1 MPKVIVKCRYYNTEK
16 TRKSIGG
23 MLEYIGTREGV
34 EKLDDAWKE
43 SRVSKRQ
50 SDYIADLAKRF
61 HSITQT
67 IEYSSYLNHPTKGS
81 ASELI
86 ASVIE
91 SHPDLICDKTYLDY
105 MATRPRVDKMSGTH
119 GLFSEEGKQ
128 LDLAEASKK
137 VLEFNGNVFT
147 IIVSVKREDAER
159 LGYNTA
165 ERWRD
170 MIRAEIPTIAE
181 AHDIPLEE
189 LEWYGAFHNE
199 AHHPHVHLLLYSCDE
214 AHPGFIKKTGI
225 DKIRRAMGTN
235 IFADEIHLLYD
246 EQTERR
252 NALNSESI
260 DEFNELCMMVE
271 QGLCTNPKIVKMVT
285 ELSDRLKTVK
295 GKKQYGYLP
304 KSVKAM
310 VDGIVDELEEDE
322 RIKRLY
328 DLWYE
333 CKCLIYQTYTD
344 VPPKCLPLSQENAFK
359 PIRNAV
365 IKRASEL
372 ALGLADDEQ
381 IPQNKTNPTGTT
393 SGGNTSSGTSPSGK
407 ASSGSSGNSTSTIT
421 TITTQP
427 TSSNKYKPQIR
438 TKVTR
443 LGKDIA
449 DTFRDRYQEMVDN
462 TAITVDSKLKREIE
476 AKKKGQNLTM

>member
-1 MPKVIVKCRYYNTEK
+1 MPKVIVKCRYYNTDK
-16 TRKSIGG
+16 TRQSVGG

-34 EKLDDAWKE
+34 EKLDDAWKT
-43 SRVSKRQ
+43 SRATKRQ
-50 SDYIADLAKRF
+50 TELIAELTKRF
-61 HSITQT
+61 HSVCQT
-67 IEYSSYLNHPTKGS
+67 SEYSSYLNEPTKGS

-91 SHPDLICDKTYLDY
+91 SHPDLLYDKTYLDY

-128 LDLAEASKK
+128 LDLAEASRK
-137 VLEFNGNVFT
+137 VSEYSGNVFT
-147 IIVSVKREDAER
+147 VIVSVKREDAER

-199 AHHPHVHLLLYSCDE
+199 AHHPHVHLLLYSRDE
-214 AHPGFIKKTGI
+214 NYPGYIKKTGI
-225 DKIRRAMGTN
+225 DKIRRAMGTT

-246 EQTERR
+246 EQTKRR

-271 QGLCTNPKIVKMVT
+271 QGLCTNPKVVKMVT
-285 ELSDRLKTVK
+285 DLSDRLMTVK

-304 KSVKAM
+304 KSVKVM
-310 VDGIVDELEEDE
+310 VDGIVDELEDDE

-344 VPPKCLPLSQENAFK
+344 VPPKRLPLSQENAFK

-372 ALGLADDEQ
+372 AFDLADDEP
-381 IPQNKTNPTGTT
+381 IPQENSHTSDTSTTTSGTS
-393 SGGNTSSGTSPSGK
+393 SGGNTTSSTSTHTSPS
-407 ASSGSSGNSTSTIT
+407 
-421 TITTQP
+421 TQP
-427 TSSNKYKPQIR
+427 TSSNQYKPQIL

-462 TAITVDSKLKREIE
+462 PAITVDSKLKREIE
-476 AKKKGQNLTM
+476 AKKKGQRFTM

>member
-16 TRKSIGG
+16 TRQSVGG

-34 EKLDDAWKE
+34 EKLDDAWKT
-43 SRVSKRQ
+43 SRATKRQ
-50 SDYIADLAKRF
+50 TELISDLTKRF
-61 HSITQT
+61 HSICQT
-67 IEYSSYLNHPTKGS
+67 SEYSSYLNEPTKGS

-91 SHPDLICDKTYLDY
+91 SHPDLLYDKTYLDY

-128 LDLAEASKK
+128 LDLAEASRK
-137 VLEFNGNVFT
+137 VSEYCGNVFT
-147 IIVSVKREDAER
+147 VIVSVKREDAER

-199 AHHPHVHLLLYSCDE
+199 AHHPHVHLLLYSRDE

-260 DEFNELCMMVE
+260 DEFNKLCMMVE

-285 ELSDRLKTVK
+285 DLSDRLKSVK

-310 VDGIVDELEEDE
+310 VDGIVDELEEDD

-333 CKCLIYQTYTD
+333 CKCHIYQTYTD
-344 VPPKCLPLSQENAFK
+344 VPPKRLPLSQENAFK

-372 ALGLADDEQ
+372 AFGLADDDP
-381 IPQNKTNPTGTT
+381 IPQENPHTSDTSTTT
-393 SGGNTSSGTSPSGK
+393 SGTSSGGSTTS
-407 ASSGSSGNSTSTIT
+407 STSTHT
-421 TITTQP
+421 ASSTQP
-427 TSSNKYKPQIR
+427 KSSNQYKPQIL

-462 TAITVDSKLKREIE
+462 PAITVDSKLKREIE
-476 AKKKGQNLTM
+476 AKKKGQRLSM

>member
-1 MPKVIVKCRYYNTEK
+1 MPKVIVKCRYYNTDR
-16 TRKSIGG
+16 TRKSISG

-34 EKLDDAWKE
+34 EKLGDAWKT
-43 SRVSKRQ
+43 SKVSKRQ
-50 SDYIADLAKRF
+50 SDFIAELAKRYP
-61 HSITQT
+61 SIHRTG
-67 IEYSSYLNHPTKGS
+67 EYTSYIAEPTKGS

-86 ASVIE
+86 SSVVE
-91 SHPDLICDKTYLDY
+91 SHPELLYDKTYLDY

-119 GLFSEEGKQ
+119 GLFSEEGNP
-128 LDLAEASKK
+128 LDLAEASRK
-137 VLEFNGNVFT
+137 VSEFSGNVFT
-147 IIVSVKREDAER
+147 VIISLHRADAER

-170 MIRAEIPTIAE
+170 MIRSQIPNIAE

-199 AHHPHVHLLLYSCDE
+199 SHHPHVHLLLYSRDE
-214 AHPGFIKKTGI
+214 NYPGFIKRTGI
-225 DKIRRAMGTN
+225 DKIRRSMGTT
-235 IFADEIHLLYD
+235 IFADEIHALYD

-252 NALNSESI
+252 NKLNSESI

-285 ELSDRLKTVK
+285 DLSERLKTVK

-304 KSVKAM
+304 KSIKAM

-344 VPPKCLPLSQENAFK
+344 VPPKRLSLSQENAFK

-365 IKRASEL
+365 IKRAAEL

-381 IPQNKTNPTGTT
+381 IPQDNTQASNTSPNTT
-393 SGGNTSSGTSPSGK
+393 SSATSSGNTSSTTTS
-407 ASSGSSGNSTSTIT
+407 ANHN
-421 TITTQP
+421 TQAH
-427 TSSNKYKPQIR
+427 TEYKPQIL

-462 TAITVDSKLKREIE
+462 PVITVDSKLKREIE
-476 AKKKGQNLTM
+476 AKKKGQRLSM

>member
-1 MPKVIVKCRYYNTEK
+1 MPRVIVKCRYYNSE
-16 TRKSIGG
+16 RSVYSAGG
-23 MLEYIGTREGV
+23 YLEYIGTREGV
-34 EKLDDAWKE
+34 EKLGDAWKTAKATKNQVDFINAIVQKKSAITRTDE
-43 SRVSKRQ
+43 YKNF
-50 SDYIADLAKRF
+50 LA
-61 HSITQT
+61 SQT
-67 IEYSSYLNHPTKGS
+67 RGN

-86 ASVIE
+86 SSIIE
-91 SHPDLICDKTYLDY
+91 NNPELLSDKTYLDY
-105 MATRPRVDKMSGTH
+105 MATRPRVEKIEGTH
-119 GLFSEEGKQ
+119 GLFSDSDKVIN
-128 LDLAEASKK
+128 LSEASKRVTEHK
-137 VLEFNGNVFT
+137 DNVYT
-147 IIVSVKREDAER
+147 VIVSLKRNDAEQ
-159 LGYNTA
+159 LEYNTA

-170 MIRAEIPTIAE
+170 LVRAHIDEIAE
-181 AHDIPLEE
+181 QHQIPLRD

-199 AHHPHVHLLLYSCDE
+199 SNHPHIHLLLYSRNE
-214 AHPGFIKKTGI
+214 QEKGYITKTGI
-225 DKIRRAMGTN
+225 DNLRRMFGTA
-235 IFADEIHLLYD
+235 IFADEIHQLYD

-252 NALNSESI
+252 NKLNSESI
-260 DEFNELCMMVE
+260 DEFNELCMLVE

-285 ELSDRLKTVK
+285 ELSDRLKTIK

-344 VPPKCLPLSQENAFK
+344 VPPKRLPLSQENAFK

-372 ALGLADDEQ
+372 AFGLAYDEP
-381 IPQNKTNPTGTT
+381 IPQENPHTSDTSTTT
-393 SGGNTSSGTSPSGK
+393 SGTQAGGNTTS
-407 ASSGSSGNSTSTIT
+407 STSTNT
-421 TITTQP
+421 ASSTQP
-427 TSSNKYKPQIR
+427 TSNQYKPQIL
-438 TKVTR
+438 TNVTR

-462 TAITVDSKLKREIE
+462 PVITVDSKLKREIE
-476 AKKKGQNLTM
+476 AKKKGQRLSM

>member
-16 TRKSIGG
+16 TRQSVGG

-34 EKLDDAWKE
+34 EKLDDSWKT
-43 SRVSKRQ
+43 SRATKRQ
-50 SDYIADLAKRF
+50 TELISELTKRF
-61 HSITQT
+61 HSICQT
-67 IEYSSYLNHPTKGS
+67 SEYSSYLNEPTKGS

-91 SHPDLICDKTYLDY
+91 SHPDLLYDKTYLDY
-105 MATRPRVDKMSGTH
+105 MATRPRVDTMSGTH
-119 GLFSEEGKQ
+119 GLFSEEGKP
-128 LDLAEASKK
+128 LDLAEASRK
-137 VLEFNGNVFT
+137 VSEYSGNVFT
-147 IIVSVKREDAER
+147 VIVSVKREDAER

-199 AHHPHVHLLLYSCDE
+199 AHHPHVHLLLYSRDE
-214 AHPGFIKKTGI
+214 NYPGYIKKTGI
-225 DKIRRAMGTN
+225 DKIRRAMGTT

-252 NALNSESI
+252 NALNSETI

-285 ELSDRLKTVK
+285 DLSDRLKSVK

-344 VPPKCLPLSQENAFK
+344 VPPKRLPLSQENAFK

-365 IKRASEL
+365 IKRAAEFSF
-372 ALGLADDEQ
+372 GLADDEP
-381 IPQNKTNPTGTT
+381 IPQENTHTSDTSTTT
-393 SGGNTSSGTSPSGK
+393 SGTSTEGNTTSSISTNT
-407 ASSGSSGNSTSTIT
+407 ASS
-421 TITTQP
+421 TQP
-427 TSSNKYKPQIR
+427 SSNQYKPQIL

-462 TAITVDSKLKREIE
+462 PAITVDSKLKREIE
-476 AKKKGQNLTM
+476 AKKKGQRLSM

>member
-1 MPKVIVKCRYYNTEK
+1 
-16 TRKSIGG
+16 
-23 MLEYIGTREGV
+23 
-34 EKLDDAWKE
+34 
-43 SRVSKRQ
+43 
-50 SDYIADLAKRF
+50 
-61 HSITQT
+61 
-67 IEYSSYLNHPTKGS
+67 
-81 ASELI
+81 
-86 ASVIE
+86 
-91 SHPDLICDKTYLDY
+91 
-105 MATRPRVDKMSGTH
+105 
-119 GLFSEEGKQ
+119 LFSDEGPTIDIQK
-128 LDLAEASKK
+128 EADA
-137 VLEFNGNVFT
+137 VRAFQGNVFT
-147 IIVSVKREDAER
+147 VIVSVKREDAER

-170 MIRAEIPTIAE
+170 LARSKIDLIAKE
-181 AHDIPLEE
+181 HNIPLGS
-189 LEWYGAFHNE
+189 LKWYGAFHNE
-199 AHHPHVHLLLYSCDE
+199 SHHPHMHLMLYSTSQEKRGYID
-214 AHPGFIKKTGI
+214 KNGI
-225 DKIRRAMGTN
+225 DRLRHLFGTE
-235 IFADEIHLLYD
+235 IFRYELAEIYD
-246 EQTERR
+246 QQTERR

-285 ELSDRLKTVK
+285 DLSDRLKSVK

-344 VPPKCLPLSQENAFK
+344 VPPKRLPLSQENAFK

-372 ALGLADDEQ
+372 AFDLADDEQ
-381 IPQNKTNPTGTT
+381 IPPDNTNVTDTPS
-393 SGGNTSSGTSPSGK
+393 SGNDPSGTSPSGNT
-407 ASSGSSGNSTSTIT
+407 SSGS
-421 TITTQP
+421 QP
-427 TSSNKYKPQIR
+427 TSSNQYKPQIL

-462 TAITVDSKLKREIE
+462 QAITVDSKLKREIE
-476 AKKKGQNLTM
+476 AKKKGQNLSM

>member
-1 MPKVIVKCRYYNTEK
+1 MPRVIVKCRYYSSEK
-16 TRKSIGG
+16 TVRDIGG
-23 MLEYIGTREGV
+23 LLKYYGTRPGV
-34 EKLDDAWKE
+34 DKVGDAWCMKP
-43 SRVSKRQ
+43 
-50 SDYIADLAKRF
+50 A
-61 HSITQT
+61 
-67 IEYSSYLNHPTKGS
+67 TKPQE
-81 ASELI
+81 ELI
-86 ASVIE
+86 ASFLKAKPSCKHLSEYSDYMECSTRASTSEFISAVIE
-91 SHPDLICDKTYLDY
+91 NYPELLNEKTYLDY
-105 MATRPRVDKMSGTH
+105 IATRPRAERIEGAH
-119 GLFSEEGKQ
+119 GLFSDEGPTINIQK
-128 LDLAEASKK
+128 EADA
-137 VLEFNGNVFT
+137 VRAFQGNVFT
-147 IIVSVKREDAER
+147 VIVSVKREDAER

-170 MIRAEIPTIAE
+170 LARSKIDLIAKE
-181 AHDIPLEE
+181 HNIPLGS
-189 LEWYGAFHNE
+189 LKWYGAFHNE
-199 AHHPHVHLLLYSCDE
+199 SHHPHMHLMLYSTSQEKRGYID
-214 AHPGFIKKTGI
+214 KNGI
-225 DKIRRAMGTN
+225 DRLRHLFGTE
-235 IFADEIHLLYD
+235 IFRYELAEIYD
-246 EQTERR
+246 QQTERR

-285 ELSDRLKTVK
+285 DLSDRLKSVK

-344 VPPKCLPLSQENAFK
+344 VPPKRLPLSQENAFK

-372 ALGLADDEQ
+372 AFDLADDEQ
-381 IPQNKTNPTGTT
+381 IPPDNTNVTDTPS
-393 SGGNTSSGTSPSGK
+393 SGNDPSGTSPSGNT
-407 ASSGSSGNSTSTIT
+407 SSGS
-421 TITTQP
+421 QP
-427 TSSNKYKPQIR
+427 TSSNQYKPQIL

-462 TAITVDSKLKREIE
+462 QAITVDSKLKREIE
-476 AKKKGQNLTM
+476 AKKKGQNLSM

>member
-34 EKLDDAWKE
+34 EKLDDTWKS

-50 SDYIADLAKRF
+50 SEFIAELVNRF
-61 HSITQT
+61 HSICQT
-67 IEYSSYLNHPTKGS
+67 SEYSSYLNDPTKGS

-86 ASVIE
+86 ASVVE
-91 SHPDLICDKTYLDY
+91 NHPNLLYEKSYLDY
-105 MATRPRVDKMSGTH
+105 MATRPRVDKVSGTH
-119 GLFSEEGKQ
+119 GLFSEEGKP
-128 LDLAEASKK
+128 LDLAEASRK
-137 VLEFNGNVFT
+137 VSEFSGNVFT
-147 IIVSVKREDAER
+147 VIVSVKREDAER

-199 AHHPHVHLLLYSCDE
+199 SHHPHVHLLLYSRDE
-214 AHPGFIKKTGI
+214 NYPGFIKKSGI
-225 DKIRRAMGTN
+225 DKIRRAMGTT

-246 EQTERR
+246 EQTERH

-285 ELSDRLKTVK
+285 DLSDRLKTVK

-344 VPPKCLPLSQENAFK
+344 VPPRRLPLSQENAFK
-359 PIRNAV
+359 PIRNAI
-365 IKRASEL
+365 IKRAAEL
-372 ALGLADDEQ
+372 ALGLADDEPISQ
-381 IPQNKTNPTGTT
+381 DNTQTSNNSSNSASGT
-393 SGGNTSSGTSPSGK
+393 SSAGNTSMTTTS
-407 ASSGSSGNSTSTIT
+407 ANHN
-421 TITTQP
+421 TQAH
-427 TSSNKYKPQIR
+427 NEYKPQIL

-462 TAITVDSKLKREIE
+462 PAITVDSKLKREIE
-476 AKKKGQNLTM
+476 AKKKGQRLSM

>member
-1 MPKVIVKCRYYNTEK
+1 
-16 TRKSIGG
+16 
-23 MLEYIGTREGV
+23 
-34 EKLDDAWKE
+34 
-43 SRVSKRQ
+43 
-50 SDYIADLAKRF
+50 
-61 HSITQT
+61 
-67 IEYSSYLNHPTKGS
+67 
-81 ASELI
+81 
-86 ASVIE
+86 
-91 SHPDLICDKTYLDY
+91 
-105 MATRPRVDKMSGTH
+105 MSGTH

-128 LDLAEASKK
+128 LDLAEASRK
-137 VLEFNGNVFT
+137 VSEYSGNVFT
-147 IIVSVKREDAER
+147 VIVSVKREDAER

-165 ERWRD
+165 GRWRD
-170 MIRAEIPTIAE
+170 MIRAEIPIIAE

-199 AHHPHVHLLLYSCDE
+199 AHHPHVHLLLYSRDE

-252 NALNSESI
+252 NKLNSESI

-285 ELSDRLKTVK
+285 DLSDRLKTVK

-322 RIKRLY
+322 HIKRLY

-344 VPPKCLPLSQENAFK
+344 VPPKRLPLSQENAFK

-365 IKRASEL
+365 IKRTAEL
-372 ALGLADDEQ
+372 SFGLADDEP
-381 IPQNKTNPTGTT
+381 IPQENTHTSDTSTSTSGTS
-393 SGGNTSSGTSPSGK
+393 SGGNTTS
-407 ASSGSSGNSTSTIT
+407 STSTHT
-421 TITTQP
+421 SSSTQP
-427 TSSNKYKPQIR
+427 TSNQYKPQIL

-449 DTFRDRYQEMVDN
+449 DTFRDRYQEVVDN
-462 TAITVDSKLKREIE
+462 PAITVDSKLKREIE
-476 AKKKGQNLTM
+476 AKKKGQRLSM

>member
-1 MPKVIVKCRYYNTEK
+1 MPRVIVKCRYYNSE
-16 TRKSIGG
+16 RSVYSAGG
-23 MLEYIGTREGV
+23 YLEYIGTREGV
-34 EKLDDAWKE
+34 EKLGDAWKT
-43 SRVSKRQ
+43 
-50 SDYIADLAKRF
+50 AKATKIQVDF
-61 HSITQT
+61 INTIVQKKSSITRTEEYKNFLASQT
-67 IEYSSYLNHPTKGS
+67 RGN

-86 ASVIE
+86 SSIIE
-91 SHPDLICDKTYLDY
+91 NNPELLSDKTYLDY
-105 MATRPRVDKMSGTH
+105 MATRPRVEKIEGTH
-119 GLFSEEGKQ
+119 GLFSDSDKVIN
-128 LDLAEASKK
+128 LTEASKRVTEHK
-137 VLEFNGNVFT
+137 GNVYT
-147 IIVSVKREDAER
+147 VIVSLKRNDAEQ
-159 LGYNTA
+159 LEYNTA

-170 MIRAEIPTIAE
+170 LVRAHIDEIAE
-181 AHDIPLEE
+181 QHQIPLRD

-199 AHHPHVHLLLYSCDE
+199 SNHPHIHLLLYSRSEQDK
-214 AHPGFIKKTGI
+214 GYITKTGI
-225 DKIRRAMGTN
+225 DNLRRMFGTA
-235 IFADEIHLLYD
+235 IFADEIHQLYD

-260 DEFNELCMMVE
+260 VEFNELCMMVE
-271 QGLCTNPKIVKMVT
+271 QGLCTNPKIVQMVT
-285 ELSDRLKTVK
+285 DLSDRLKTIK

-344 VPPKCLPLSQENAFK
+344 VPPKRLPLSQENAFK
-359 PIRNAV
+359 SIRNAV

-372 ALGLADDEQ
+372 AFELADDEP
-381 IPQNKTNPTGTT
+381 IPQDNTQPPNNTSNTT
-393 SGGNTSSGTSPSGK
+393 SDTSSAGNTSSTTTS
-407 ASSGSSGNSTSTIT
+407 ANRN
-421 TITTQP
+421 TQ
-427 TSSNKYKPQIR
+427 THTEYKPQIL

-462 TAITVDSKLKREIE
+462 PAITVDSKLKREIE
-476 AKKKGQNLTM
+476 AKKKGQRLSM

>member
-1 MPKVIVKCRYYNTEK
+1 MPRVIVKCRYYNSE
-16 TRKSIGG
+16 RSVYSAGG
-23 MLEYIGTREGV
+23 YLEYIGTREGV
-34 EKLDDAWKE
+34 EKLGDAWKTAKATKNQVDFINAIVQKKSAITRTDE
-43 SRVSKRQ
+43 YKNF
-50 SDYIADLAKRF
+50 LA
-61 HSITQT
+61 SQT
-67 IEYSSYLNHPTKGS
+67 RGN

-86 ASVIE
+86 SSIIE
-91 SHPDLICDKTYLDY
+91 NNPELLSDKTYLDY
-105 MATRPRVDKMSGTH
+105 MATRPRVEKIEGTH
-119 GLFSEEGKQ
+119 GWFSDSDKVIN
-128 LDLAEASKK
+128 LTEASKRVTEHK
-137 VLEFNGNVFT
+137 GNVYT
-147 IIVSVKREDAER
+147 VIVSLKRNDAEQ
-159 LGYNTA
+159 LEYNTA

-170 MIRAEIPTIAE
+170 LVRAHIDEIAE
-181 AHDIPLEE
+181 QHQIPLRD

-199 AHHPHVHLLLYSCDE
+199 SNHPHIHLLLYSRNE
-214 AHPGFIKKTGI
+214 QEKGYITKTGI
-225 DKIRRAMGTN
+225 DNLRRMFGTA
-235 IFADEIHLLYD
+235 IFADEIHQLYD

-252 NALNSESI
+252 NKLNSESI
-260 DEFNELCMMVE
+260 DEFNELCMLVE

-285 ELSDRLKTVK
+285 ELSDRLKTIK

-344 VPPKCLPLSQENAFK
+344 VPPKRLPLSQENAFK

-372 ALGLADDEQ
+372 AFGLAYDEP
-381 IPQNKTNPTGTT
+381 IPQENPHTSDTSTTT
-393 SGGNTSSGTSPSGK
+393 SGTQAGGNTTS
-407 ASSGSSGNSTSTIT
+407 STSTNT
-421 TITTQP
+421 ASSTQP
-427 TSSNKYKPQIR
+427 TSNQYKPQIL
-438 TKVTR
+438 TNVTR

-462 TAITVDSKLKREIE
+462 PVITVDSKLKREIE
-476 AKKKGQNLTM
+476 AKKKGQNLSM

>member
-34 EKLDDAWKE
+34 EKLDDAWKT

-50 SDYIADLAKRF
+50 SEFIAELVKRF
-61 HSITQT
+61 HSICQT
-67 IEYSSYLNHPTKGS
+67 SEYSSYLNDLTKGS

-86 ASVIE
+86 ASVVE
-91 SHPDLICDKTYLDY
+91 NHPDLLYEKSYLDY
-105 MATRPRVDKMSGTH
+105 MATRPRVDKMNGTH
-119 GLFSEEGKQ
+119 GLFSEEGKP
-128 LDLAEASKK
+128 LDLAEASRK
-137 VLEFNGNVFT
+137 VSEFSGNVFT
-147 IIVSVKREDAER
+147 VIVSVKREDAER

-199 AHHPHVHLLLYSCDE
+199 SHHPHVHLLLYSRDE
-214 AHPGFIKKTGI
+214 NYPGYIKKTGI
-225 DKIRRAMGTN
+225 DKIRRAMGTT

-246 EQTERR
+246 KQTERR
-252 NALNSESI
+252 NKLNRESI

-271 QGLCTNPKIVKMVT
+271 QGLCTNPKIVKMIT
-285 ELSDRLKTVK
+285 DLSDRLKTVK

-310 VDGIVDELEEDE
+310 VDGIVDELEEDD

-344 VPPKCLPLSQENAFK
+344 VPPKRLPLSQENAFK
-359 PIRNAV
+359 PIRNPV
-365 IKRASEL
+365 IKRAAEL
-372 ALGLADDEQ
+372 AFGLADNEPL
-381 IPQNKTNPTGTT
+381 PQDNTQTSNNSSNTT
-393 SGGNTSSGTSPSGK
+393 SSTSSAGNTSS
-407 ASSGSSGNSTSTIT
+407 T
-421 TITTQP
+421 TTYANHNTQAH
-427 TSSNKYKPQIR
+427 TEYKLQIL

-462 TAITVDSKLKREIE
+462 PAITVDSKLKREIE
-476 AKKKGQNLTM
+476 TKKKGQRLSM

>member
-16 TRKSIGG
+16 TRQSVGG

-34 EKLDDAWKE
+34 EKLDDAWKT
-43 SRVSKRQ
+43 SRATKRQ
-50 SDYIADLAKRF
+50 AELIADLTKRF
-61 HSITQT
+61 HSICQT
-67 IEYSSYLNHPTKGS
+67 SEYSSYLNEPTKGS

-91 SHPDLICDKTYLDY
+91 SHPDLLYDKTYLDY

-128 LDLAEASKK
+128 LDLAEASRK
-137 VLEFNGNVFT
+137 VSEFNGNVFT

-181 AHDIPLEE
+181 AHDIPFEK
-189 LEWYGAFHNE
+189 LEWYGTFHNE

-246 EQTERR
+246 EQTKRR
-252 NALNSESI
+252 NVLKSESI
-260 DEFNELCMMVE
+260 NEFNELCMMVE

-310 VDGIVDELEEDE
+310 VDGIVDELEEDD

-333 CKCLIYQTYTD
+333 CKYLIYQTYTD
-344 VPPKCLPLSQENAFK
+344 VPPKRLPLSQENAFK
-359 PIRNAV
+359 LIRNAV
-365 IKRASEL
+365 IKRAAEL
-372 ALGLADDEQ
+372 AFGLADDEP
-381 IPQNKTNPTGTT
+381 IPQGDTQTSGTT
-393 SGGNTSSGTSPSGK
+393 SSGNTSSGTPPSSNPSS
-407 ASSGSSGNSTSTIT
+407 ASNTSSNTSSST
-421 TITTQP
+421 QHAP
-427 TSSNKYKPQIR
+427 TSSQYKPQIL

-449 DTFRDRYQEMVDN
+449 DTFRDRYQGMVDN
-462 TAITVDSKLKREIE
+462 PAITVDSKLKREIE
-476 AKKKGQNLTM
+476 AKKKGQRLSM

>member
-1 MPKVIVKCRYYNTEK
+1 MPRVIVKCRYYSSEK
-16 TRKSIGG
+16 TVRDIGG
-23 MLEYIGTREGV
+23 LLKYYGTRPGV
-34 EKLDDAWKE
+34 DKAGDAWCMKP
-43 SRVSKRQ
+43 
-50 SDYIADLAKRF
+50 A
-61 HSITQT
+61 
-67 IEYSSYLNHPTKGS
+67 TKPQE
-81 ASELI
+81 ELI
-86 ASVIE
+86 ASFLKAKPSCKHLSEYSDYMECSTRASTSEFISAVIE
-91 SHPDLICDKTYLDY
+91 NYPELLNEKTYLDY
-105 MATRPRVDKMSGTH
+105 IATRPRAERIEGAH
-119 GLFSEEGKQ
+119 GLFSDEGPTIDIQK
-128 LDLAEASKK
+128 EADS
-137 VLEFNGNVFT
+137 VRAFQGNVFT
-147 IIVSVKREDAER
+147 VIVSVKREDAER

-170 MIRAEIPTIAE
+170 LARSKIDLIAKE
-181 AHDIPLEE
+181 HNIPLGS
-189 LEWYGAFHNE
+189 LKWYGAFHNE
-199 AHHPHVHLLLYSCDE
+199 SHHPHMHLMLYSTSQEKRGYID
-214 AHPGFIKKTGI
+214 KNGI
-225 DKIRRAMGTN
+225 DRLRHLFGTE
-235 IFADEIHLLYD
+235 IFRYELAEIYD
-246 EQTERR
+246 QQTERR

-285 ELSDRLKTVK
+285 DLSDRLKSVK

-344 VPPKCLPLSQENAFK
+344 VPPKRLPLSQENAFK

-372 ALGLADDEQ
+372 AYGLADDEP
-381 IPQNKTNPTGTT
+381 IPQENTHTSDTSTT
-393 SGGNTSSGTSPSGK
+393 KSGTSSGSNATSSASTHTSPS
-407 ASSGSSGNSTSTIT
+407 
-421 TITTQP
+421 TQP
-427 TSSNKYKPQIR
+427 TSYQYKPQIL

-462 TAITVDSKLKREIE
+462 PAITVDSKLKREIE
-476 AKKKGQNLTM
+476 AKKKGQRLSM

>member
-1 MPKVIVKCRYYNTEK
+1 MPKVIVKCRYYNTDK
-16 TRKSIGG
+16 TRQSVGG

-34 EKLDDAWKE
+34 EKLDDAWKT
-43 SRVSKRQ
+43 SRATKRQ
-50 SDYIADLAKRF
+50 TELIAELTKRF
-61 HSITQT
+61 HSVCQT
-67 IEYSSYLNHPTKGS
+67 SEYSSYLNEPTKGS

-91 SHPDLICDKTYLDY
+91 SHPDLLYDKTYLDY

-128 LDLAEASKK
+128 LDLAEASRK
-137 VLEFNGNVFT
+137 VSEYSGNVFT
-147 IIVSVKREDAER
+147 VIVSVKREDAER

-199 AHHPHVHLLLYSCDE
+199 SHHPHVHLLMYSRDE
-214 AHPGFIKKTGI
+214 NYPGYIKKTGI
-225 DKIRRAMGTN
+225 DKIRRAMGTT

-246 EQTERR
+246 EQTKRR

-271 QGLCTNPKIVKMVT
+271 QGLCTNPKVVKMVT
-285 ELSDRLKTVK
+285 DLSDRLMTVK

-310 VDGIVDELEEDE
+310 VDGIVDELEDDE

-344 VPPKCLPLSQENAFK
+344 VPPKRLPLSQENAFK

-372 ALGLADDEQ
+372 AFDLADDEP
-381 IPQNKTNPTGTT
+381 IPQENSHTSDTSTTTSGTS
-393 SGGNTSSGTSPSGK
+393 SGGNTTSSTSTHTSPS
-407 ASSGSSGNSTSTIT
+407 
-421 TITTQP
+421 TQP
-427 TSSNKYKPQIR
+427 TSSNQYKPQIL

-462 TAITVDSKLKREIE
+462 PAITVDSKLKREIE
-476 AKKKGQNLTM
+476 AKKKGQRFTM

>member
-16 TRKSIGG
+16 TRQSVGG

-34 EKLDDAWKE
+34 EKLDDAWKT
-43 SRVSKRQ
+43 SRATKRQ
-50 SDYIADLAKRF
+50 TELIAELTKRF
-61 HSITQT
+61 HSICQT
-67 IEYSSYLNHPTKGS
+67 GEYSSYLNEPTKGS

-86 ASVIE
+86 AAVIE
-91 SHPDLICDKTYLDY
+91 SHPDLLYDKTYLDY

-128 LDLAEASKK
+128 LDLAEASRK
-137 VLEFNGNVFT
+137 VSEYSGNVFT

-199 AHHPHVHLLLYSCDE
+199 AHHPHVHLLLYSRDE

-246 EQTERR
+246 EQTERL
-252 NALNSESI
+252 NKLNSESI

-271 QGLCTNPKIVKMVT
+271 QGLCTNPKIVQMVT
-285 ELSDRLKTVK
+285 DLSDRLKTVK

-304 KSVKAM
+304 KSVKAI

-344 VPPKCLPLSQENAFK
+344 VPPKRLPLSQENAFK

-365 IKRASEL
+365 IKRAAEL
-372 ALGLADDEQ
+372 AYGLADDEP
-381 IPQNKTNPTGTT
+381 IPQENTHTSDSSTTT
-393 SGGNTSSGTSPSGK
+393 SGTSSGSNATSSATTNT
-407 ASSGSSGNSTSTIT
+407 ASR
-421 TITTQP
+421 TQP
-427 TSSNKYKPQIR
+427 TSPQYKPQIL

-462 TAITVDSKLKREIE
+462 PAITVDSKLKREIE
-476 AKKKGQNLTM
+476 AKKKGQRLSM

>member
-16 TRKSIGG
+16 TRQSIGG

-34 EKLDDAWKE
+34 EKLDDAWKT
-43 SRVSKRQ
+43 SRATKRQ
-50 SDYIADLAKRF
+50 TELISDLTKRF
-61 HSITQT
+61 HSICQT
-67 IEYSSYLNHPTKGS
+67 SEYSSYLNEPTKGS

-91 SHPDLICDKTYLDY
+91 SHPDLLYDKTYLDY

-119 GLFSEEGKQ
+119 GLFSEEGKH
-128 LDLAEASKK
+128 LDLAEASRK
-137 VLEFNGNVFT
+137 VSEYSGNVFT
-147 IIVSVKREDAER
+147 VIVSVKREDAER

-170 MIRAEIPTIAE
+170 MIRAEIPIIAE

-199 AHHPHVHLLLYSCDE
+199 SHHPHVHLLLYSRDE
-214 AHPGFIKKTGI
+214 NYPGFIKKSGI
-225 DKIRRAMGTN
+225 DKIRRAMGTH

-252 NALNSESI
+252 NKLNSESI

-271 QGLCTNPKIVKMVT
+271 QGLCTNPKIVQMVT
-285 ELSDRLKTVK
+285 DLSDRLKTIK

-304 KSVKAM
+304 KSVKAI

-344 VPPKCLPLSQENAFK
+344 VPPKRLQLSQENAFK

-372 ALGLADDEQ
+372 AFGLADDEP
-381 IPQNKTNPTGTT
+381 IPQVNPHTSDTSTTT
-393 SGGNTSSGTSPSGK
+393 SG
-407 ASSGSSGNSTSTIT
+407 ASSGSSTTSSTSTHT
-421 TITTQP
+421 SPNTQP
-427 TSSNKYKPQIR
+427 KSSNQYKPQIL

-462 TAITVDSKLKREIE
+462 PAITVDSKLKREIE
-476 AKKKGQNLTM
+476 AKKKGQRLSM

>member
-16 TRKSIGG
+16 TRQSVGG
-23 MLEYIGTREGV
+23 MLEYISTREGV
-34 EKLDDAWKE
+34 EKIDDAWKT
-43 SRVSKRQ
+43 SRGTKRQ
-50 SDYIADLAKRF
+50 AELIADLTKRF
-61 HSITQT
+61 HSICQT
-67 IEYSSYLNHPTKGS
+67 SEYSSYLNEPTKGS

-91 SHPDLICDKTYLDY
+91 SHPDLLYDKTYLDY
-105 MATRPRVDKMSGTH
+105 MATRPRVDKVSGTH
-119 GLFSEEGKQ
+119 GLFSEEGKP
-128 LDLAEASKK
+128 LDLAEASRR
-137 VLEFNGNVFT
+137 VSEFSGNVFT
-147 IIVSVKREDAER
+147 VIVSVKREDAER

-165 ERWRD
+165 KRWRD

-199 AHHPHVHLLLYSCDE
+199 AHHPHVHLLLYSRDE

-285 ELSDRLKTVK
+285 ALSDRLKTAK

-322 RIKRLY
+322 RIKHLY

-344 VPPKCLPLSQENAFK
+344 VQPKRLPLSQENAFK

-365 IKRASEL
+365 IKRAAEL
-372 ALGLADDEQ
+372 AFGLADDEP
-381 IPQNKTNPTGTT
+381 IPQDNTT
-393 SGGNTSSGTSPSGK
+393 SVPVGGSSFSETPPSGNTSSGSLSGTITS
-407 ASSGSSGNSTSTIT
+407 ASTSSS
-421 TITTQP
+421 TQP
-427 TSSNKYKPQIR
+427 TSNQYKLQLL

-449 DTFRDRYQEMVDN
+449 DTFRDRYQEIVDN
-462 TAITVDSKLKREIE
+462 PAITVDSKLKREIE
-476 AKKKGQNLTM
+476 AKKKGQRLSM

>member
-16 TRKSIGG
+16 TRQSVGG

-34 EKLDDAWKE
+34 EKLDDAWKT
-43 SRVSKRQ
+43 SRTTKRQ
-50 SDYIADLAKRF
+50 AELISELTKRF
-61 HSITQT
+61 HWICQSS
-67 IEYSSYLNHPTKGS
+67 EYSSYLNELTKGS

-91 SHPDLICDKTYLDY
+91 IHPDLLYDKTYLDY

-128 LDLAEASKK
+128 LDLAEASRK
-137 VLEFNGNVFT
+137 VSEFNGNVFT
-147 IIVSVKREDAER
+147 VIVSVKREDAER

-170 MIRAEIPTIAE
+170 MIRAEIPIIAE

-199 AHHPHVHLLLYSCDE
+199 AHHPHVHLLLYSRDE

-246 EQTERR
+246 QQTERR
-252 NALNSESI
+252 NALNSKSI
-260 DEFNELCMMVE
+260 DEFNDLCMMIE
-271 QGLCTNPKIVKMVT
+271 HGLGTNPKIVKMVT

-322 RIKRLY
+322 HIKRLY

-333 CKCLIYQTYTD
+333 CKCLIYHTYTD
-344 VPPKCLPLSQENAFK
+344 VPPKRLPLSQENAFK

-365 IKRASEL
+365 IKRAAEL
-372 ALGLADDEQ
+372 ALGLADDEP
-381 IPQNKTNPTGTT
+381 IPQDNTQTSNNSSYTT
-393 SGGNTSSGTSPSGK
+393 SGASSAGNTSS
-407 ASSGSSGNSTSTIT
+407 T
-421 TITTQP
+421 T
-427 TSSNKYKPQIR
+427 TSSNHNTQAHTEYKPPIL

-462 TAITVDSKLKREIE
+462 PAITVDSKLKREIE
-476 AKKKGQNLTM
+476 AKKKGQRLSM

>member
-1 MPKVIVKCRYYNTEK
+1 
-16 TRKSIGG
+16 
-23 MLEYIGTREGV
+23 
-34 EKLDDAWKE
+34 
-43 SRVSKRQ
+43 
-50 SDYIADLAKRF
+50 
-61 HSITQT
+61 
-67 IEYSSYLNHPTKGS
+67 
-81 ASELI
+81 
-86 ASVIE
+86 
-91 SHPDLICDKTYLDY
+91 
-105 MATRPRVDKMSGTH
+105 
-119 GLFSEEGKQ
+119 
-128 LDLAEASKK
+128 
-137 VLEFNGNVFT
+137 
-147 IIVSVKREDAER
+147 
-159 LGYNTA
+159 
-165 ERWRD
+165 
-170 MIRAEIPTIAE
+170 
-181 AHDIPLEE
+181 
-189 LEWYGAFHNE
+189 
-199 AHHPHVHLLLYSCDE
+199 
-214 AHPGFIKKTGI
+214 
-225 DKIRRAMGTN
+225 MGTT

-271 QGLCTNPKIVKMVT
+271 QGLCTNPKIVQMVT

-310 VDGIVDELEEDE
+310 VDGIVDELEEDD

-344 VPPKCLPLSQENAFK
+344 VPPKRLPLSQENAFK

-372 ALGLADDEQ
+372 AFGLADDEP
-381 IPQNKTNPTGTT
+381 IPQENTHTSDSSITT
-393 SGGNTSSGTSPSGK
+393 SGI
-407 ASSGSSGNSTSTIT
+407 SSGSNTTSSTSTNT
-421 TITTQP
+421 ASSTQP
-427 TSSNKYKPQIR
+427 TSTSYQYKPQIL

-462 TAITVDSKLKREIE
+462 PAITVDSKLKREVE
-476 AKKKGQNLTM
+476 AKKKGQRLSM

>member
-16 TRKSIGG
+16 TRQSVGG

-34 EKLDDAWKE
+34 EKLDDAWKT

-50 SDYIADLAKRF
+50 SEFIAELVKRF
-61 HSITQT
+61 HSICQT
-67 IEYSSYLNHPTKGS
+67 SEYSSYLNDPTKGS

-91 SHPDLICDKTYLDY
+91 NHPELLYEKSYLDY

-119 GLFSEEGKQ
+119 GLFSAEGKQ
-128 LDLAEASKK
+128 LDLAEASRK
-137 VLEFNGNVFT
+137 VSEFNGNVFT
-147 IIVSVKREDAER
+147 VIVSVKREDAER
-159 LGYNTA
+159 LGFNTA

-199 AHHPHVHLLLYSCDE
+199 AHHPHVHLLLYSRDE
-214 AHPGFIKKTGI
+214 NYPGFIKKTGI

-246 EQTERR
+246 QQTERR

-285 ELSDRLKTVK
+285 DLSDRLKTVK

-310 VDGIVDELEEDE
+310 VDGIVDELEEDD

-344 VPPKCLPLSQENAFK
+344 VPPKRLPLSQENVFK

-372 ALGLADDEQ
+372 AFGLAYDEQ
-381 IPQNKTNPTGTT
+381 IPQDNTQTSNNSSYTT
-393 SGGNTSSGTSPSGK
+393 SGASSAGNTSSTTTSANHNAQSHTEYR
-407 ASSGSSGNSTSTIT
+407 S
-421 TITTQP
+421 
-427 TSSNKYKPQIR
+427 QIL
-438 TKVTR
+438 TKVAR

-449 DTFRDRYQEMVDN
+449 DTFRDHYQEMVDN
-462 TAITVDSKLKREIE
+462 PTITVDSKLKREIE
-476 AKKKGQNLTM
+476 AKKKGQQLSM

>member
-1 MPKVIVKCRYYNTEK
+1 MPRVIVKCRYYNSE
-16 TRKSIGG
+16 RSVYSAGG
-23 MLEYIGTREGV
+23 YLEYIGTREGV
-34 EKLDDAWKE
+34 EKLGDAWKTAKATKNQVDFINAIIQKKSAITRTDE
-43 SRVSKRQ
+43 YKNF
-50 SDYIADLAKRF
+50 LA
-61 HSITQT
+61 SQT
-67 IEYSSYLNHPTKGS
+67 RGN

-86 ASVIE
+86 SSIIE
-91 SHPDLICDKTYLDY
+91 NNPELLSDKTYLDY
-105 MATRPRVDKMSGTH
+105 MATRPRVEKIEGTH
-119 GLFSEEGKQ
+119 GLFSDSDKVIN
-128 LDLAEASKK
+128 LTEASKRVTEHK
-137 VLEFNGNVFT
+137 GNVYT
-147 IIVSVKREDAER
+147 VIVSLKRNDAEQ
-159 LGYNTA
+159 LEYNTA

-170 MIRAEIPTIAE
+170 LVRAHIDEIAE
-181 AHDIPLEE
+181 QHQIPLRD

-199 AHHPHVHLLLYSCDE
+199 SNHPHIHLLLYSRNE
-214 AHPGFIKKTGI
+214 QEKGYITKTGI
-225 DKIRRAMGTN
+225 DNLRRMFGTA
-235 IFADEIHLLYD
+235 IFADEIHQLYE

-252 NALNSESI
+252 NKLSSESI

-285 ELSDRLKTVK
+285 DLSDRLKTVK

-310 VDGIVDELEEDE
+310 VDGIVDVLEEDE

-344 VPPKCLPLSQENAFK
+344 VSPKRLPLSQENAFK

-372 ALGLADDEQ
+372 AFGLADDEP
-381 IPQNKTNPTGTT
+381 IPQENTHTSDTRTTT
-393 SGGNTSSGTSPSGK
+393 SGTSSGDNTTS
-407 ASSGSSGNSTSTIT
+407 STSTNTASSIR
-421 TITTQP
+421 P
-427 TSSNKYKPQIR
+427 TSTSPQYKPQIL

-449 DTFRDRYQEMVDN
+449 DTFRERYQEMVDN
-462 TAITVDSKLKREIE
+462 PAITVDSKLKREIE
-476 AKKKGQNLTM
+476 AKKKGQRLSM